1 MRDQVERIAKMWW
14 DGSYIFLELATVP
27 KLELVSEHSYIS
39 KEISKTVTL
48 LRKLDVLL
56 KCFM

>member
-1 MRDQVERIAKMWW
+1 MRDQVERITKMWW
-14 DGSYIFLELATVP
+14 DGSYIFLELETVP
-27 KLELVSEHSYIS
+27 MLELVSEHSYFS
-39 KEISKTVTL
+39 KEISKTATL

>member
-1 MRDQVERIAKMWW
+1 MRDQVERITKMWW
-14 DGSYIFLELATVP
+14 DGSYIFVELETVP
-27 KLELVSEHSYIS
+27 MLELVSEHSYFS
-39 KEISKTVTL
+39 KEISKTATL